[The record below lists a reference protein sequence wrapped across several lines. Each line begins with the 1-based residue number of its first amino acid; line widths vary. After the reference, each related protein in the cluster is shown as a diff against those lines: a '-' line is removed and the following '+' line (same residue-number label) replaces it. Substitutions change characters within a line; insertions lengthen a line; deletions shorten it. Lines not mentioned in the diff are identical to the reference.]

1 MHASRIVA
9 IVALLAASTAGL
21 AACDPNT
28 DTTSSPATSVA
39 AQTATTTADQGKPV
53 PDFVGMGLQAA
64 QDDAQAK
71 GFYDLDSHDAS
82 GQGRQQLWDRNWTV
96 CDQTPAAGSTAP
108 ADVKIDMGAVK
119 TDETCPSA
127 PTTAAPSPTPT
138 PSPTTTSPRPKPR
151 PTPTATHHTSTH
163 HATTSGG
170 SSGGGSSSSG
180 GSSSTHTEPPVD
192 DHGGATAL
200 CNDGTFS
207 FSAHHQ
213 GTCSHHGGVA
223 VFYK

>member
-9 IVALLAASTAGL
+9 IVALLAASTAGI

-28 DTTSSPATSVA
+28 DATSSPATSVA

-108 ADVKIDMGAVK
+108 AGVKIDMGAVK
-119 TDETCPSA
+119 TDETCPDA
-127 PTTAAPSPTPT
+127 PTTAAPSPT
-138 PSPTTTSPRPKPR
+138 PSPTTTSPRPKPK
-151 PTPTATHHTSTH
+151 PTPTHHTSTH
-163 HATTSGG
+163 HATT
-170 SSGGGSSSSG
+170 GGGGSSG
-180 GSSSTHTEPPVD
+180 GSSSHTEPPVD

-200 CNDGTFS
+200 CNDGTLS

-223 VFYK
+223 EFYK

>member
-9 IVALLAASTAGL
+9 IVALLAASTAGI

-28 DTTSSPATSVA
+28 DATSSPATSVA

-82 GQGRQQLWDRNWTV
+82 GRGRQQLWDRNWTV

-108 ADVKIDMGAVK
+108 AGVKIDMGAVK
-119 TDETCPSA
+119 TDETCPDA
-127 PTTAAPSPTPT
+127 PTTAAPSPT
-138 PSPTTTSPRPKPR
+138 PSPTTTSPRPKPK
-151 PTPTATHHTSTH
+151 PTPTHHTSTH
-163 HATTSGG
+163 HATT
-170 SSGGGSSSSG
+170 GGGGSSG
-180 GSSSTHTEPPVD
+180 GSSSHTEPPVD

-200 CNDGTFS
+200 CNDGTLS

-223 VFYK
+223 EFYK